1 MGSTALKA
9 LPIHRARSNN
19 RVRVTRFLA
28 AIGALSLGGCAT
40 AGPPNGGSA
49 IAGANGIDRRYATS
63 YESIEARLRPAT
75 AKAGKDLY
83 VTDDASSVFLFKIK
97 TYRPDGAITNGV
109 SDTNSVWVDRSG
121 NVYVANLE
129 TANIT
134 EFAPGESAPSCT
146 YASGLIDPVNV
157 TTDSKGNVYVA
168 DFNFYAKIGYID
180 VFPQCTD
187 SIAKQYVIKHGPEG
201 VAVDARGDIF
211 VSFFNKQKRG
221 AFEEFVHGD
230 STATLLAASV
240 ASPGGI
246 ILDKRRDIIAD
257 DQRGAI
263 FRIPPPYTTASG
275 IVSGLFDPFRVAL
288 SKDEKTL
295 FSANSGSGT
304 VTIYAYPSGTLT
316 RTLGSADGLDG
327 ADGVSQN
334 PNDTP

>member
-1 MGSTALKA
+1 MVSMVPKA
-9 LPIHRARSNN
+9 LPIHQARSNQM
-19 RVRVTRFLA
+19 RLTRFLA
-28 AIGALSLGGCAT
+28 AASALSLAACAT
-40 AGPPNGGSA
+40 AGPPNDGSA
-49 IAGANGIDRRYATS
+49 IAGPNGIDKRYAVG
-63 YESIEARLRPAT
+63 YEPIETRLRVSN

-83 VTDDASSVFLFKIK
+83 VTDDASSVFLFKNSN
-97 TYRPDGAITNGV
+97 YRPDGAITNGV
-109 SDTNSVWVDRSG
+109 SDTNSVWVDNVG

-129 TANIT
+129 TADIT
-134 EFAPGESAPSCT
+134 EFAPGAKSPSCT
-146 YASGLIDPVNV
+146 YASGLVDPVNV

-180 VFPQCTD
+180 VFAQCTD
-187 SIAKQYVIKHGPEG
+187 TIAKQYEIKHGPEG
-201 VAVDARGDIF
+201 VAVDASGDIF

-221 AFEEFVHGD
+221 AFEEFVAGN

-246 ILDKRRDIIAD
+246 ILDKQRDIIAD

-263 FRIPPPYTTASG
+263 FRIPPPYTTDMG
-275 IVSGLFDPFRVAL
+275 IVSGMFDPFRVAL

-304 VTIYAYPSGTLT
+304 VTIYKYPSAKLIK
-316 RTLGSADGLDG
+316 TLGSADGLDG

>member
-1 MGSTALKA
+1 MQMA
-9 LPIHRARSNN
+9 
-19 RVRVTRFLA
+19 RFLA
-28 AIGALSLGGCAT
+28 AIGALSLAACAS

-49 IAGANGIDRRYATS
+49 IARSNGIDNRYATG
-63 YESIEARLRPAT
+63 YEPIETRLRPAA

-83 VTDDASSVFLFKIK
+83 VADDASSVFLFKNK
-97 TYRPDGAITNGV
+97 SYKPDGAITNGV

-129 TANIT
+129 TVNVT
-134 EFAPGESAPSCT
+134 EFAPGASSPSCT

-168 DFNFYAKIGYID
+168 DFNFYAKVGYID

-187 SIAKQYVIKHGPEG
+187 SIAKQYEIKHGPEG
-201 VAVDARGDIF
+201 VAVDDRGDIF

-221 AFEEFVHGD
+221 AFEEFVRGG
-230 STATLLAASV
+230 STGKLLAASV

-246 ILDKRRDIIAD
+246 ILDKQRDIIAD

-263 FRIPPPYTTASG
+263 FRIPPPYTTVSG

-304 VTIYAYPSGTLT
+304 VTIYAYPSGTLM
-316 RTLGSADGLDG
+316 RTLGPADGLDG

>member
-1 MGSTALKA
+1 MVSTALKA
-9 LPIHRARSNN
+9 SPIHPAVSN
-19 RVRVTRFLA
+19 RMRVTRFFA
-28 AIGALSLGGCAT
+28 AMGALSLAACAT
-40 AGPPNGGSA
+40 VGPPNGGSA
-49 IAGANGIDRRYATS
+49 IAGANGIDKRYS
-63 YESIEARLRPAT
+63 IGYEPIETRFRVSN

-83 VTDDASSVFLFKIK
+83 VSDDASSVFLFKNK
-97 TYRPDGAITNGV
+97 SYRPDGAITNGV

-129 TANIT
+129 TVNIT
-134 EFAPGESAPSCT
+134 EFAPGASSPSCT
-146 YASGLIDPVNV
+146 YSSGLIDPVNV

-168 DFNFYAKIGYID
+168 DFNFYARIGYID

-211 VSFFNKQKRG
+211 VSFFNKVKRG
-221 AFEEFVHGD
+221 GFEEFVRGD

-246 ILDKRRDIIAD
+246 ILDKQRDIIAD
-257 DQRGAI
+257 DQRGTI
-263 FRIPPPYTTASG
+263 VRIPPPYTMGTG
-275 IVSGLFDPFRVAL
+275 IVNGLFDPFRVAL
-288 SKDEKTL
+288 SKDEKIL

-316 RTLGSADGLDG
+316 KTLGSADGLDG

>member
-1 MGSTALKA
+1 MR
-9 LPIHRARSNN
+9 I
-19 RVRVTRFLA
+19 TRFLT
-28 AIGALSLGGCAT
+28 AIGALSLAACTT

-49 IAGANGIDRRYATS
+49 IARSNGIDNRYATG
-63 YESIEARLRPAT
+63 YEPIEARLRPAA

-83 VTDDASSVFLFKIK
+83 VADDASSVFLFKNK
-97 TYRPDGAITNGV
+97 SYKPDGTITNGV

-129 TANIT
+129 TVNIT
-134 EFAPGESAPSCT
+134 EFAPGASTPSCT

-168 DFNFYAKIGYID
+168 DFNFYAKTGYID

-187 SIAKQYVIKHGPEG
+187 SIAKQYPIKHGPEG
-201 VAVDARGDIF
+201 VAVDDRGDIF

-221 AFEEFVHGD
+221 AFEEFVRGD
-230 STATLLAASV
+230 STGKLLAASV

-246 ILDKRRDIIAD
+246 ILDKQRDIIAD

-263 FRIPPPYTTASG
+263 FRIPPPYTTVSG

-316 RTLGSADGLDG
+316 RTLGPADGLDG